1 MRILL
6 AEDDQNLND
15 SLKYQLE
22 QEAFLRRPGMGNGV

>member
-22 QEAFLRRPGMGNGV
+22 QEGFLRRPGMGNGV